1 VRPDNKYRARIVRVH
16 LDKPSHCSYL
26 AVIVPTDA
34 GAGIY
39 YVFQHIVG
47 IYFLPACAKK
57 DTRDG
62 YIADEAFIERSAQ
75 PGSNRSPPKA
85 WSLF

>member
-1 VRPDNKYRARIVRVH
+1 VRPDDKYRARIVRVH
-16 LDKPSHCSYL
+16 LDKPSHRSDL
-26 AVIVPTDA
+26 AVIMPTNT

-47 IYFLPACAKK
+47 IYFLPVCSKE

-62 YIADEAFIERSAQ
+62 YIADEAFIEGCAQ
-75 PGSNRSPPKA
+75 PGSNWSPPKA